1 MYVFSVVFSSQFT
14 EGFLESVTY
23 VVLKLPVYH
32 EIDENVYSERE
43 MAI

>member
-14 EGFLESVTY
+14 GGFLESVTY
-23 VVLKLPVYH
+23 LVLRLPVYH
-32 EIDENVYSERE
+32 ENVYSERE